1 MVRCMDQFHVL
12 VKKKRQV
19 TIINPKIKLPFLV
32 DRNLIKKFEMQLT
45 KLHGKLTDIKIV
57 EMIFIRGLQDFDKY
71 DKLNS
76 KLK

>member
-1 MVRCMDQFHVL
+1 
-12 VKKKRQV
+12 
-19 TIINPKIKLPFLV
+19 
-32 DRNLIKKFEMQLT
+32 MQLT

-57 EMIFIRGLQDFDKY
+57 EMIFIRALQDFDKY